1 MTRATTRRR
10 DIDAR
15 RVRAAVEEAERVT
28 SAEIV
33 VAIAPFFFG
42 KVWRAARRAFEKLGV
57 GNTERR
63 NGVLVFLVPARRQ
76 VIVLP
81 DVGADLALDPMIWR
95 DVAQHI
101 ATSCAHGHGTHGV
114 VDGIQRLAQSLA
126 RVFPRHANDINEL
139 PDAIVTLGRGARARA
154 RLPRSRARRAD
165 PRSRRLYR

>member
-15 RVRAAVEEAERVT
+15 RVRAAVEEAERIT

-33 VAIAPFFFG
+33 VAIAPFFLG
-42 KVWRAARRAFEKLGV
+42 RVWPAARRAFEKLGV

-81 DVGADLALDPMIWR
+81 DVGADLALDPAVWR
-95 DVAQHI
+95 DIAQHI
-101 ATSCAHGHGTHGV
+101 AASCAHGHGTHGV
-114 VDGIQRLAQSLA
+114 VDGIQRLARALA
-126 RVFPRHANDINEL
+126 TAFPCQAGDVNEL
-139 PDAIVTLGRGARARA
+139 PDAIVNLGRGARARA
-154 RLPRSRARRAD
+154 RQPRSRARRAARRSC
-165 PRSRRLYR
+165 RSRR